1 MLFCTELTEAAAIL
15 VQARTAPFG
24 IAPLSKKLPREDAHS
39 ARLLAV
45 ASYWR
50 KCAALSSEPWR
61 SEMMR
66 DTAEEFEKAA
76 AKATNQTT

>member
-1 MLFCTELTEAAAIL
+1 MAL
-15 VQARTAPFG
+15 
-24 IAPLSKKLPREDAHS
+24 LSKKLPREDAHS
-39 ARLLAV
+39 EKLLAV

-66 DTAEEFEKAA
+66 DTAGEFEKAA
-76 AKATNQTT
+76 AKATHQTA

>member
-1 MLFCTELTEAAAIL
+1 VLFCTEFIGPAAIL
-15 VQARTAPFG
+15 TQAKTAAFG
-24 IAPLSKKLPREDAHS
+24 ITLLSKTLPREDAHS
-39 ARLLAV
+39 EKLLAV

-50 KCAALSSEPWR
+50 KCAALSGEPWR

-76 AKATNQTT
+76 AKATHQPA

>member
-1 MLFCTELTEAAAIL
+1 MAL
-15 VQARTAPFG
+15 
-24 IAPLSKKLPREDAHS
+24 LSKKLPREDAHS
-39 ARLLAV
+39 EKLLAV

-66 DTAEEFEKAA
+66 DTAGEFEKAA
-76 AKATNQTT
+76 AKATHQTAQKLFTDQTPMIRRNKARFSLDS